1 MPQPPKADNLLKVI
15 EMTNKDVG
23 LSISPTV
30 IPDYTELIKELARA
44 IQYLIDKDFEKLM
57 HILYR
62 IDVSEAKVKAAFG
75 LEQDVAEQI
84 ALLIIER
91 EEQKVITREKYR
103 NKRER

>member
-1 MPQPPKADNLLKVI
+1 MPNPRKADNLIHVL

-23 LSISPTV
+23 LTLSPVVISNY
-30 IPDYTELIKELARA
+30 DELVKELTKG

-62 IDVSEAKVKAAFG
+62 IDVSESKVKQAFG

-91 EEQKVITREKYR
+91 EKLKVVTRAKY
-103 NKRER
+103 KGI